1 MLGGVVHGC
10 IAMLGYIGDTAVG
23 THPAHQPGFGA
34 DAFRVHRAI
43 EMRRHRVSKPHFS
56 HINFVAIAISF
67 FSGTS
72 IRAGGG
78 VEEFGAAGP
87 CPASTSA
94 RTAPNFRGPV
104 KLSNSALL
112 TTLTLDSAIA
122 SPAKAGFSMI
132 PNHGYRTPAAIGIPS
147 TL

>member
-1 MLGGVVHGC
+1 MGASQCLGTSATPQLGPIQHTSLVSEPTRSEC
-10 IAMLGYIGDTAVG
+10 IGRLQCVG
-23 THPAHQPGFGA
+23 IA
-34 DAFRVHRAI
+34 
-43 EMRRHRVSKPHFS
+43 VSKPHFS
-56 HINFVAIAISF
+56 HFNFVAIAISF

-104 KLSNSALL
+104 TLSNSAVL
-112 TTLTLDSAIA
+112 TTLTPDSTIA
-122 SPAKAGFSMI
+122 RPAKAGFSMI